1 MGRFSIRK
9 ILDNKIV
16 NNAIIIVCTVTLI
29 YSLFMIGST
38 FFYSLRGNEI
48 MDDLQKIMNNKQYV
62 RKSFHEVSFDSILST
77 ITLNL
82 DPENGGNDPEERSLE
97 VLDKYKDLVLINED
111 IIGWIKVPGTD
122 IDYPIVQGRD
132 NSQYLNMTHTGESNR
147 HGAIFMDYRNSKYF
161 DDMNTVIYGH
171 NMRLKPH
178 MFRPLPQNYQNED
191 FFYNNRVIQVDSIYE
206 EQKWE
211 IFSVYVTEVTFNYT
225 KTRFN
230 TPEEFTTFIQEIK
243 KKSLFPTDTEVTEDD
258 CILTLSTC
266 TYEFS
271 NARFVVHAKKIK
283 DEG

>member
-1 MGRFSIRK
+1 MGRFSIKK
-9 ILDNKIV
+9 ILDNKIF
-16 NNAIIIVCTVTLI
+16 NNAIIIVCTITLI
-29 YSLFMIGST
+29 YSLFKIGST

-48 MDDLQKIMNNKQYV
+48 MDDLHKIMNNNQYV
-62 RKSFHEVSFDSILST
+62 RRSFHQVSFDSMLNT

-82 DPENGGNDPEERSLE
+82 DPENGGNSPDERNLE

-132 NSQYLNMTHTGESNR
+132 NSQYLNMTYTGEINR
-147 HGAIFMDYRNSKYF
+147 HGSIFMDYRNSKYF
-161 DDMNTVIYGH
+161 DDRNTVIYGH
-171 NMRLKPH
+171 NMHLKPH
-178 MFRPLPQNYQNED
+178 MFRPLAKSYQDKD
-191 FFYNNRVIQVDSIYE
+191 FFYNNRIIQVDSIYE

-211 IFSVYVTEVTFNYT
+211 VFSAYITEITFDYT

-230 TPEEFTTFIQEIK
+230 TPEEFTAFIQTIK
-243 KKSLFPTDTEVTEDD
+243 EKSKFPTDTEVTEDD

-266 TYEFS
+266 TYEFK

-283 DEG
+283 DGD